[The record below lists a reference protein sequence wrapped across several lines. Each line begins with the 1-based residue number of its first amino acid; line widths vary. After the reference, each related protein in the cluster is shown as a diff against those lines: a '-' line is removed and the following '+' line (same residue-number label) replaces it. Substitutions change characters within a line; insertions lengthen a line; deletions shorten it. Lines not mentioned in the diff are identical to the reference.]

1 MSFCSM
7 IYLQMY
13 QCSMIFSSSLSLSMC
28 LVQAVLS
35 EMIKAIGGDVVVK
48 LLISMQ
54 ISPSALIFRLTC
66 TISGIALPSSP
77 SDNENDGLHAQLVA
91 IIEDITSA
99 RDKMIPIRQLHAIQR
114 QYPSTDIH
122 QYLQKISAAFR
133 RFVLDTLVKLD
144 ELDRAQEVF
153 EGGGSTSVRA
163 SPYEG
168 YRVGR
173 VSPPAYASPINVR
186 ADRTALCVE

>member
-1 MSFCSM
+1 
-7 IYLQMY
+7 
-13 QCSMIFSSSLSLSMC
+13 
-28 LVQAVLS
+28 
-35 EMIKAIGGDVVVK
+35 MIKALGGDVVVK
-48 LLISMQ
+48 LLISLQ
-54 ISPSALIFRLTC
+54 VSPSALIFRLTC

-77 SDNENDGLHAQLVA
+77 SDNENDELHAQLVA

-144 ELDRAQEVF
+144 ELDRAQEAF
-153 EGGGSTSVRA
+153 EGGGSPSVVRA

-173 VSPPAYASPINVR
+173 SSPPAYASPINVR
-186 ADRTALCVE
+186 ADRRLHCTVCRAEQSRAAHLIVW